1 MTKGLCKNVFDNFKA
16 KLYSVF
22 GIKTLQGF
30 SLPKEC
36 PWQKEFLR
44 KKPLKSCAEIQNL
57 IWC

>member
-30 SLPKEC
+30 ETLE
-36 PWQKEFLR
+36 EFKILVEFNNQSVINF
-44 KKPLKSCAEIQNL
+44 KKYL
-57 IWC
+57 